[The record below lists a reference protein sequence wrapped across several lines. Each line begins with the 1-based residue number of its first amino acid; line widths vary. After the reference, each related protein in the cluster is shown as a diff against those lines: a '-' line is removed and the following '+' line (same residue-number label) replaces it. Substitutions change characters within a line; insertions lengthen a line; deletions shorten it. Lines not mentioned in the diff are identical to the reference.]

1 MNALELKG
9 SIVDTI
15 AKVNDLVLLEEL
27 NQLVHKFL
35 KLKQDTDW
43 WDELTPEQ
51 QKELQL
57 AIDESYDERNW
68 VSNEDA
74 QAMFQTWLKK

>member
-9 SIVDTI
+9 SIVDTV

-27 NQLVHKFL
+27 NQLVHRFL

-57 AIDESYDERNW
+57 AIDESYDESNW
-68 VSNEDA
+68 VSNEEA
-74 QAMFQTWLKK
+74 QAMFQQWLNE